1 MLFFIIFIISIIL
14 LILSLIVYG
23 FIRRKYDKLCW
34 LCWCDDENNNK
45 YESKIIKLSKAVNC
59 IDDIFLSG
67 IIITDLVFICFIGCV
82 IYSSNISG
90 GKMELESSDKIT
102 PISSTSYYLEDDKYY
117 YFNTSDET
125 IEVPK
130 NSVKMNIKYVE
141 SENARIEKY
150 STHIDEN
157 SVNPVFYISWVNDDK
172 QFTTSIYQIMQK
184 QMMWRSKNGENWNH
198 RIS

>member
-34 LCWCDDENNNK
+34 LCWCDNENNNK

-102 PISSTSYYLEDDKYY
+102 PISSTAYYLEDDKYY
-117 YFNTSDET
+117 YFNTSDKT
-125 IEVPK
+125 VKVPK
-130 NSVKMNIKYVE
+130 SSAKTNIKYVE
-141 SENARIEKY
+141 SGDARIEKY
-150 STHIDEN
+150 STIIDDS
-157 SVNPVFYISWVNDDK
+157 SVNPIFYISWVNSDVFDEK
-172 QFTTSIYQIMQK
+172 AIYNIYVPNNAK
-184 QMMWRSKNGENWNH
+184 ANNVEE
-198 RIS
+198 

>member
-1 MLFFIIFIISIIL
+1 MLFFIIFIISISL

-23 FIRRKYDKLCW
+23 FIRRKYDELCW

-90 GKMELESSDKIT
+90 GEMELESSEKIT

-141 SENARIEKY
+141 SEDARIEKY

-157 SVNPVFYISWVNDDK
+157 SVNPVFYISWVKPSDDK
-172 QFTTSIYQIMQK
+172 TIYNIYIPNNAK
-184 QMMWRSKNGENWNH
+184 ANDAEE
-198 RIS
+198 

>member
-23 FIRRKYDKLCW
+23 FIRRKYDKLCR

-45 YESKIIKLSKAVNC
+45 YKNKKIKISKALECTDN
-59 IDDIFLSG
+59 IFYTG
-67 IIITDLVFICFIGCV
+67 IIITGLVFICFIGCV
-82 IYSSNISG
+82 IYSSIISG

-141 SENARIEKY
+141 SEDARIEKY

-172 QFTTSIYQIMQK
+172 TIYNIYIPNNAK
-184 QMMWRSKNGENWNH
+184 ANDVEE
-198 RIS
+198 

>member
-125 IEVPK
+125 SDETIEVPK

-172 QFTTSIYQIMQK
+172 TIYNIYIPNNAK
-184 QMMWRSKNGENWNH
+184 ANDVEE
-198 RIS
+198 

>member
-1 MLFFIIFIISIIL
+1 MLFFIIFIISIIF
-14 LILSLIVYG
+14 LILSLIVSG
-23 FIRRKYDKLCW
+23 FIQRKYDK

-45 YESKIIKLSKAVNC
+45 YKNKKIKISKALECTDN
-59 IDDIFLSG
+59 IFYTG
-67 IIITDLVFICFIGCV
+67 IIITGLVFICFIGCV

-172 QFTTSIYQIMQK
+172 TIYNIYIPNNAK
-184 QMMWRSKNGENWNH
+184 ANDVEE
-198 RIS
+198 

>member
-1 MLFFIIFIISIIL
+1 MKLTTDFKEKLNYVVFYYLYYQHNLADFISHRL
-14 LILSLIVYG
+14 WLHSEKV
-23 FIRRKYDKLCW
+23 CW

-172 QFTTSIYQIMQK
+172 TIYNIYIPNNAK
-184 QMMWRSKNGENWNH
+184 ANDVEE
-198 RIS
+198 

>member
-14 LILSLIVYG
+14 LIFSFIVYSLIQ
-23 FIRRKYDKLCW
+23 RKYDK

-59 IDDIFLSG
+59 IDDIFLSS
-67 IIITDLVFICFIGCV
+67 IIITDLVFICFMGCV
-82 IYSSNISG
+82 IYSSMISG

-102 PISSTSYYLEDDKYY
+102 PISSTAYYLEDDKYY
-117 YFNTSDET
+117 YFNTSDKT

-141 SENARIEKY
+141 SEDARIEKY

-157 SVNPVFYISWVNDDK
+157 SVNPVFYISWVNPSDDK
-172 QFTTSIYQIMQK
+172 TIYNIYIPNNAK
-184 QMMWRSKNGENWNH
+184 ANDVEE
-198 RIS
+198 

>member
-34 LCWCDDENNNK
+34 CDDENNNK
-45 YESKIIKLSKAVNC
+45 YKNKKIKISKALECTDN
-59 IDDIFLSG
+59 IFYTG
-67 IIITDLVFICFIGCV
+67 IIITGLVFICFMGCV
-82 IYSSNISG
+82 IYSSMISG

-172 QFTTSIYQIMQK
+172 TIYNIYIPNNAK
-184 QMMWRSKNGENWNH
+184 ANDVEE
-198 RIS
+198 

>member
-102 PISSTSYYLEDDKYY
+102 PISSTAYYLEDDKYY
-117 YFNTSDET
+117 YFNTSDKT
-125 IEVPK
+125 VKVPK
-130 NSVKMNIKYVE
+130 SSAKTNIKYVE
-141 SENARIEKY
+141 SGDARIEKY
-150 STHIDEN
+150 STIIDDS
-157 SVNPVFYISWVNDDK
+157 SVNPIFYISWVNSDVFDEK
-172 QFTTSIYQIMQK
+172 AIYNIYVPNNAK
-184 QMMWRSKNGENWNH
+184 ANDVEE
-198 RIS
+198 

>member
-67 IIITDLVFICFIGCV
+67 IIITDLVFICFIGGV

-141 SENARIEKY
+141 SEDARIEKY

-172 QFTTSIYQIMQK
+172 TIYNIYIPNNAK
-184 QMMWRSKNGENWNH
+184 ANDVEK
-198 RIS
+198 

>member
-1 MLFFIIFIISIIL
+1 M
-14 LILSLIVYG
+14 
-23 FIRRKYDKLCW
+23 
-34 LCWCDDENNNK
+34 
-45 YESKIIKLSKAVNC
+45 
-59 IDDIFLSG
+59 
-67 IIITDLVFICFIGCV
+67 
-82 IYSSNISG
+82 ISG

-102 PISSTSYYLEDDKYY
+102 PISSTAYYLEDDKYY

-141 SENARIEKY
+141 SEDARIEKY

-157 SVNPVFYISWVNDDK
+157 SVNPVFIYRGLMTTK

>member
-14 LILSLIVYG
+14 LIFSFIVYSLIQ
-23 FIRRKYDKLCW
+23 RKYDK

-59 IDDIFLSG
+59 IDDIFLSS
-67 IIITDLVFICFIGCV
+67 IIITDLVFICFMGCV
-82 IYSSNISG
+82 IYSSMISG

-102 PISSTSYYLEDDKYY
+102 PISSTAYYLEDDKYY
-117 YFNTSDET
+117 YFNSQKMPELKNIRHTST
-125 IEVPK
+125 KIALTLFFIYRGL
-130 NSVKMNIKYVE
+130 M
-141 SENARIEKY
+141 
-150 STHIDEN
+150 TT
-157 SVNPVFYISWVNDDK
+157 K

-184 QMMWRSKNGENWNH
+184 QMMWRSKNSENWNH

>member
-102 PISSTSYYLEDDKYY
+102 PISSTAYYLEDDKYY
-117 YFNTSDET
+117 YFNTSDKT
-125 IEVPK
+125 VKVPK
-130 NSVKMNIKYVE
+130 SSAKTNIKYVE
-141 SENARIEKY
+141 SEDARIEKY
-150 STHIDEN
+150 STIIDDS
-157 SVNPVFYISWVNDDK
+157 SVNPIFYISWVNSDVFDEK
-172 QFTTSIYQIMQK
+172 AIYNIYIPNNAK
-184 QMMWRSKNGENWNH
+184 ANDVEE
-198 RIS
+198 

>member
-23 FIRRKYDKLCW
+23 FILRKYDKLCW

-102 PISSTSYYLEDDKYY
+102 PISSTAYYLEDDKYY
-117 YFNTSDET
+117 YFNTSDKT
-125 IEVPK
+125 VKVPK
-130 NSVKMNIKYVE
+130 SSAKTNIKYVE
-141 SENARIEKY
+141 SGDARIEKY
-150 STHIDEN
+150 STIIDDS
-157 SVNPVFYISWVNDDK
+157 SVNPIFYISWVNSDVFDEK
-172 QFTTSIYQIMQK
+172 AIYNIYVPNNAK
-184 QMMWRSKNGENWNH
+184 ANNVEE
-198 RIS
+198 

>member
-102 PISSTSYYLEDDKYY
+102 PISSTAYYLEDDKYY
-117 YFNTSDET
+117 YFNTSDKT
-125 IEVPK
+125 VKVPK
-130 NSVKMNIKYVE
+130 SSAKTNIKYVE
-141 SENARIEKY
+141 SGDARIEKY
-150 STHIDEN
+150 STIIDDS
-157 SVNPVFYISWVNDDK
+157 SVNPIFYISWVNSDVFDEK
-172 QFTTSIYQIMQK
+172 AIYNIYVPNNAK
-184 QMMWRSKNGENWNH
+184 ANNVEE
-198 RIS
+198 

>member
-14 LILSLIVYG
+14 LILSLIVSG
-23 FIRRKYDKLCW
+23 FIQRKYDK

-45 YESKIIKLSKAVNC
+45 YKNKKIKISKALECTDN
-59 IDDIFLSG
+59 IFYTG
-67 IIITDLVFICFIGCV
+67 IIITGLVFICFMGCV
-82 IYSSNISG
+82 IYSSMISG

-141 SENARIEKY
+141 SEDARIEKY

-172 QFTTSIYQIMQK
+172 TIYNIYIPNNAK
-184 QMMWRSKNGENWNH
+184 ANDVEE
-198 RIS
+198 

>member
-23 FIRRKYDKLCW
+23 FIRRKYDK

-157 SVNPVFYISWVNDDK
+157 SVNPVFIYRGLMTTK

>member
-14 LILSLIVYG
+14 LIFSFIVYSLIQ
-23 FIRRKYDKLCW
+23 RKYDKLCW
-34 LCWCDDENNNK
+34 CDDER
-45 YESKIIKLSKAVNC
+45 KIIKLLKAVNC
-59 IDDIFLSG
+59 IDDIFLSS
-67 IIITDLVFICFIGCV
+67 IIITDLVFICFMGCV

-102 PISSTSYYLEDDKYY
+102 PISSTAYYLEDDKYY

-141 SENARIEKY
+141 SEDARI
-150 STHIDEN
+150 
-157 SVNPVFYISWVNDDK
+157 
-172 QFTTSIYQIMQK
+172 
-184 QMMWRSKNGENWNH
+184 
-198 RIS
+198 

>member
-59 IDDIFLSG
+59 IDDIFLSE

-117 YFNTSDET
+117 YFNTSDKT
-125 IEVPK
+125 VKVPK
-130 NSVKMNIKYVE
+130 SSAKTNIKYVE
-141 SENARIEKY
+141 SGDARIEKY
-150 STHIDEN
+150 STIIDDS
-157 SVNPVFYISWVNDDK
+157 SVNPIFYISWVNSDVFDEK
-172 QFTTSIYQIMQK
+172 AIYNIYVPNNAK
-184 QMMWRSKNGENWNH
+184 ANNVEE
-198 RIS
+198 